1 MSISEARLVQLGR
14 TSRRAAALSG
24 LGAAVMFVS
33 LALSTFAL
41 RDKMATVAAL
51 ETQRR
56 ELGDAVAK
64 LNAERVKAERD
75 LADTKDKLAVAKHQA
90 ETAQDDVADL
100 NAALDPPPAMKDAP
114 GAAAPP
120 ALVPG
125 TTPPTLSARERAR
138 SEWRAGQAARQ
149 KNQVAVAERH
159 FRAAIAA
166 DPGYAPAYNSLGRL
180 AAAHGDTTE
189 AEKLYRESL
198 VHDPSYRAALYN
210 LATLTEATHGP
221 KAALLPAQAL
231 LKLQP
236 SDTRS
241 QSLVARLSAAARM

>member
-1 MSISEARLVQLGR
+1 MQLGR

-33 LALSTFAL
+33 LALSTLAL
-41 RDKMATVAAL
+41 RDKISTVTAL

-56 ELGDAVAK
+56 DLNDAVAK
-64 LNAERVKAERD
+64 LNSERAKAERD
-75 LADTKDKLAVAKHQA
+75 LADTKDKLAAAKRQA
-90 ETAQDDVADL
+90 ETAQENVADL
-100 NAALDPPPAMKDAP
+100 NAALEPPAMALDPPATP
-114 GAAAPP
+114 APP

-125 TTPPTLSARERAR
+125 TPPQPLSARERAR

-159 FRAAIAA
+159 FQAAIAA

-180 AAAHGDTTE
+180 AAAHGDASA

-210 LATLTEATHGP
+210 LATLSEAMHGA

-236 SDTRS
+236 SDARS
-241 QSLVARLSAAARM
+241 QNLVARLSAAAAM